1 MADIYST
8 IPNEIKPT
16 TTLDDRKKVVAYM
29 KNNIGKYET
38 AKNISANVGFKYKDN
53 SVHLR
58 KVITELIY
66 FNHIPIIANSRGF
79 KITRSMKELISYSD
93 SLKLR
98 MKGFQRRINAV
109 DAIIYSNDVK
119 K

>member
-66 FNHIPIIANSRGF
+66 FNHNLGPVDL
-79 KITRSMKELISYSD
+79 SMPLLYLHGLQD
-93 SLKLR
+93 HL
-98 MKGFQRRINAV
+98 FWDPV
-109 DAIIYSNDVK
+109 SN
-119 K
+119 